1 MPIPFHLSI
10 CRSSLLVALIVWPP
24 SSGTKA
30 HTELLPMNSPAVA
43 LDPPLPGGSLLMV
56 GLERFKGW
64 NRVRSFL
71 VDPESYRFAEL
82 RPWVTWARTLR
93 GLPAQKRLAAINA
106 RVDASIFYADDEVV
120 WHRRDYWENP
130 LEVVRKGRT
139 DCEGYV
145 ILKMFLAVAAGIDS
159 KVMAVVVGR
168 VPDRRIFHA
177 VLIVRLDT
185 ARYVLDNLHQPPAV
199 DIGRLVDFEPI
210 YAVDMARAWSFPT
223 SPTSSAPYIVAAQ

>member
-10 CRSSLLVALIVWPP
+10 CRSSLLVALIAWPP
-24 SSGTKA
+24 SSGTTA
-30 HTELLPMNSPAVA
+30 HTELLPTLSPAVA
-43 LDPPLPGGSLLMV
+43 LDPPLPGGSLLRV

-64 NRVRSFL
+64 NRVRRFL
-71 VDPESYRFAEL
+71 VDPENDRFAEL
-82 RPWVTWARTLR
+82 RPWLTWAHTLR
-93 GLPAQKRLAAINA
+93 ELPAQKRLAAINA

-120 WHRRDYWENP
+120 WHRPDYWETP

-145 ILKMFLAVAAGIDS
+145 ILKMFLAIAAGIDS
-159 KVMAVVVGR
+159 KAMAVVVGR

-177 VLIVRLDT
+177 VLIVRLGT
-185 ARYVLDNLHQPPAV
+185 VRYLLDNQPPTV

-210 YAVDMARAWSFPT
+210 YAVDVARAWSFPA
-223 SPTSSAPYIVAAQ
+223 SPTPSAPYIVAAP